1 MDSRAASGGMARR
14 TFLTASLTGFAAV
27 ALASCT
33 SPQPNPT
40 PTPTPTATPSP
51 TPTPTPPANGVPLP
65 AAMQRSRWGA
75 DPFARGAFSFD
86 SVGDTDRLREA
97 LSAPVADRLF
107 FAGEA
112 CDPDAP
118 GTLEGARAT
127 GLRQA
132 EVVRRIAEPG
142 ERIGIVGAGLAGLTA
157 ARALADAGFEVVVLE
172 ARGRLGGRIDSVDD
186 PAFDHPVELGAIFV
200 GDDGALLDGLVEA
213 SVFTRPFA
221 GVVEARTMEGVS
233 VPIPSTGPD
242 AIAAAQ
248 AWAAT
253 QPGDVSLATALVDA
267 GVLPMSTIP
276 DATGLSPADWLV
288 HTIGSGI
295 EPATGTTTAQLSAE
309 GIDLAQFDE
318 PRRLVTG
325 RLADYIDAL
334 AASVDVAVS
343 SVVTRIAYN
352 DRRVSLRLDSGESLT
367 VDRAIVTVPLG
378 VLKTDTLQFSPA
390 LPLLHQRAI
399 SVLGMGVV
407 DTVWL
412 RFESAFWRADAP
424 EASGAIPDVLTVVG
438 EPTAVGAWIDVG
450 APTGDPVLL
459 GLIAARQA
467 TRLES
472 LDDEEFQSVILAD
485 LAPYATVPG

>member
-1 MDSRAASGGMARR
+1 MARR
-14 TFLTASLTGFAAV
+14 TFLAASLTGIASV
-27 ALASCT
+27 ALSSCT
-33 SPQPNPT
+33 WPQ
-40 PTPTPTATPSP
+40 PSP
-51 TPTPTPPANGVPLP
+51 TPTPTSSPTPTRTPSPPANGVPLP

-86 SVGDTDRLREA
+86 TVGDTTALREA
-97 LSAPVADRLF
+97 LAAPVADRLF

-112 CDPDAP
+112 CDTNAP
-118 GTLEGARAT
+118 GTLVGARAS

-132 EVVRRIAEPG
+132 EAIQRIAEPG
-142 ERIGIVGAGLAGLTA
+142 ERVAVVGAGLAGLTA
-157 ARALADAGFEVVVLE
+157 ARALVDVGFEVVVLE
-172 ARGRLGGRIDSVDD
+172 ARDRMGGRIDSVD
-186 PAFDHPVELGAIFV
+186 AAGFDQSIELGAVFV
-200 GDDGALLDGLVEA
+200 GGNGALLDGLVEA
-213 SVFTRPFA
+213 SVFTRPFP
-221 GVVEARTMEGVS
+221 GVVEARTPEGVT
-233 VPIPSTGPD
+233 VPIPATGPD

-253 QPGDVSLATALVDA
+253 QSADVSLATALVDA

-276 DATGLSPADWLV
+276 DATGVSPADWLV
-288 HTIGSGI
+288 HTIGSGV
-295 EPATGTTTAQLSAE
+295 EPATGATTNQLSAD
-309 GIDLAQFDE
+309 GIDLARFDE

-325 RLADYIDAL
+325 RLADYVDAL
-334 AASVDVAVS
+334 AASVDVAIS
-343 SVVTRIAYN
+343 SVVTRIAYD

-378 VLKTDTLQFSPA
+378 VLKTDTLRFSPA

-424 EASGAIPDVLTVVG
+424 YTPGATPDVLTVVG
-438 EPTAVGAWIDVG
+438 KPTAVGAWIDVG

-467 TRLES
+467 TRLEE
-472 LDDEEFQSVILAD
+472 LDDASFLEAVLDD
-485 LAPYATVPG
+485 LGPYATTSG

>member
-1 MDSRAASGGMARR
+1 MGSGAAPRGMARR
-14 TFLTASLTGFAAV
+14 TFLVASLSAVTSV
-27 ALASCT
+27 ALSSCT
-33 SPQPNPT
+33 WPQPKPTPSPT
-40 PTPTPTATPSP
+40 PTTTP

-65 AAMQRSRWGA
+65 EAMRRSRWGA

-86 SVGDTDRLREA
+86 AVGITPELREA
-97 LSAPVADRLF
+97 LAAPVDDRLF

-112 CDPDAP
+112 CDPDTP
-118 GTLEGARAT
+118 GTLEGAHAS

-132 EVVRRIAEPG
+132 EAVQRVGEPG
-142 ERIGIVGAGLAGLTA
+142 ERIGVVGAGLAGLTA
-157 ARALADAGFEVVVLE
+157 ARALVDAGFEVVVLE
-172 ARGRLGGRIDSVDD
+172 ARDRLGGRIDSVDD
-186 PAFDHPVELGAIFV
+186 DEFGQPIELGPAFV
-200 GDDGALLDGLVEA
+200 GDDGALLDGLVEV
-213 SVFTRPFA
+213 SVFTRPFTA
-221 GVVEARTMEGVS
+221 VVEARTPAGEA
-233 VPIPSTGPD
+233 VPIPPTGPD

-248 AWAAT
+248 EWAAT
-253 QPGDVSLATALVDA
+253 QQVDVSLAAALVGS
-267 GVLPMSTIP
+267 GVLPLPTTP
-276 DATGLSPADWLV
+276 DASGVSPADWLA
-288 HTIGSGI
+288 HTIGSGV
-295 EPATGTTTAQLSAE
+295 EPSTGATTNRISAS
-309 GIDLAQFDE
+309 GIDLAEFDE

-343 SVVTRIAYN
+343 SVVTRIAYD

-378 VLKTDTLQFSPA
+378 VLKTDTLRFSPA

-424 EASGAIPDVLTVVG
+424 HAPGAAPDVLTVVG

-450 APTGDPVLL
+450 AATGDPVLL

-467 TRLES
+467 TRLEE
-472 LDDEEFQSVILAD
+472 LDDASFVEAVLAD
-485 LAPYATVPG
+485 LGPYATASG

>member
-14 TFLTASLTGFAAV
+14 TFLAASLTGIASV
-27 ALASCT
+27 ALSSCT
-33 SPQPNPT
+33 WPRPRPAPT
-40 PTPTPTATPSP
+40 STAPTAP

-65 AAMQRSRWGA
+65 AAMRRSRWGA
-75 DPFARGAFSFD
+75 DPFARGAFSFE
-86 SVGDTDRLREA
+86 SVGDTSRLREA
-97 LSAPVADRLF
+97 LATPVADRLF

-118 GTLEGARAT
+118 GTLAGARAS

-132 EVVRRIAEPG
+132 EAVQRIAEPG
-142 ERIGIVGAGLAGLTA
+142 ERVGIVGAGLAGLTA

-172 ARGRLGGRIDSVDD
+172 ARDRLGGRIDSVDD
-186 PAFDHPVELGAIFV
+186 AGFDHPIELGAVFV
-200 GDDGALLDGLVEA
+200 DYDGALLDGLVEA

-221 GVVEARTMEGVS
+221 GVVEARTVEGVS

-253 QPGDVSLATALVDA
+253 QPVDVSLAAALVDG

-276 DATGLSPADWLV
+276 DATGVSPADWLA
-288 HTIGSGI
+288 HTIGSDI
-295 EPATGTTTAQLSAE
+295 EPATGATTDQLSAE
-309 GIDLAQFDE
+309 GIDPAWFSE

-325 RLADYIDAL
+325 RLADYLDAL

-343 SVVTRIAYN
+343 SVVTHLAYD
-352 DRRVSLRLDSGESLT
+352 DRRVSLRLDTGESLT
-367 VDRAIVTVPLG
+367 VDRAIVTAPLG
-378 VLKTDTLQFSPA
+378 VLKTDTLRFSPA

-399 SVLGMGVV
+399 SVLGVGVV

-424 EASGAIPDVLTVVG
+424 HAPGVVPDVLTVVG
-438 EPTAVGAWIDVG
+438 EPTAVGAWIDAG
-450 APTGDPVLL
+450 AATGEPVLL
-459 GLIAARQA
+459 GIIAARQA

-472 LDDEEFQSVILAD
+472 LDDEEFQAAILAD
-485 LAPYATVPG
+485 LGPYATTPD